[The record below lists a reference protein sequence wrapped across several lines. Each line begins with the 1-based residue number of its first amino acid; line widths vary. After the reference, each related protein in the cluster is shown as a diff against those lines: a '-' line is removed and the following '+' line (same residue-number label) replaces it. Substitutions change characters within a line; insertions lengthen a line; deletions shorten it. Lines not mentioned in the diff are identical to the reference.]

1 MENYCSL
8 LVWGRLRGSIIVIRN
23 SFILRQG
30 ATIITL
36 IFYTSHLSCI
46 IINNFGSF
54 VPSIGYFTCQL
65 CRIVLWFLVLMFPLI
80 DFLSTGVVLSIL
92 IVIPVLVLV
101 AYLDC
106 HFLFCS
112 LKYIY
117 WYIFYLSRS
126 TIFQLYR
133 GGCLSLV
140 LLWIQYILIMIPRTL
155 FPVISIPC
163 FVYQNCDY

>member
-23 SFILRQG
+23 SFILGQG

-117 WYIFYLSRS
+117 WYIFFICHVQQYFSYIVAVVCHWCCFEYNISWLW
-126 TIFQLYR
+126 FLAH
-133 GGCLSLV
+133 CSL
-140 LLWIQYILIMIPRTL
+140 
-155 FPVISIPC
+155 
-163 FVYQNCDY
+163 

>member
-1 MENYCSL
+1 M
-8 LVWGRLRGSIIVIRN
+8 LRGSCFVC
-23 SFILRQG
+23 L
-30 ATIITL
+30 TD
-36 IFYTSHLSCI
+36 
-46 IINNFGSF
+46 FGSF

-101 AYLDC
+101 VYLDC

-112 LKYIY
+112 LKYS
-117 WYIFYLSRS
+117 FYLSLS

-133 GGCLSLV
+133 SGYLSLV
-140 LLWIQYILIMIPRTL
+140 LFWIKYILIMIPRTL
-155 FPVISIPC
+155 FPLISIPC

>member
-1 MENYCSL
+1 M
-8 LVWGRLRGSIIVIRN
+8 LRGSCFVC
-23 SFILRQG
+23 
-30 ATIITL
+30 L
-36 IFYTSHLSCI
+36 ID
-46 IINNFGSF
+46 FGSF

-80 DFLSTGVVLSIL
+80 DFQSTGVVLSIL

-101 AYLDC
+101 VYLDC

-112 LKYIY
+112 LKYS
-117 WYIFYLSRS
+117 FYLSLS

-133 GGCLSLV
+133 SGYLSLV
-140 LLWIQYILIMIPRTL
+140 LFWIKYILIMIPRTL
-155 FPVISIPC
+155 FPLISIPC

>member
-1 MENYCSL
+1 M
-8 LVWGRLRGSIIVIRN
+8 LRGSCFVC
-23 SFILRQG
+23 L
-30 ATIITL
+30 TD
-36 IFYTSHLSCI
+36 
-46 IINNFGSF
+46 FGSF

-80 DFLSTGVVLSIL
+80 DFQSTGVVLSIL

-101 AYLDC
+101 VYLDC

-112 LKYIY
+112 LKYS
-117 WYIFYLSRS
+117 FYLSLS

-133 GGCLSLV
+133 SGYLSLV
-140 LLWIQYILIMIPRTL
+140 LFWIKYILIMIPRTL
-155 FPVISIPC
+155 FPLISIPC

>member
-1 MENYCSL
+1 M
-8 LVWGRLRGSIIVIRN
+8 LRGSCFVC
-23 SFILRQG
+23 
-30 ATIITL
+30 L
-36 IFYTSHLSCI
+36 ID
-46 IINNFGSF
+46 FGSF

-101 AYLDC
+101 VYLDC

-112 LKYIY
+112 LKYS
-117 WYIFYLSRS
+117 FYLSLS

-133 GGCLSLV
+133 SGYLSLV
-140 LLWIQYILIMIPRTL
+140 LFWIKYILIMIPRTL
-155 FPVISIPC
+155 FPLISIPC

>member
-1 MENYCSL
+1 M
-8 LVWGRLRGSIIVIRN
+8 LRGSCFVC
-23 SFILRQG
+23 
-30 ATIITL
+30 L
-36 IFYTSHLSCI
+36 ID
-46 IINNFGSF
+46 FGSF

-101 AYLDC
+101 VYLDC

-112 LKYIY
+112 LKYS
-117 WYIFYLSRS
+117 FYLSLS

-133 GGCLSLV
+133 SGYLSLSTIFQLYRSGYLSLV
-140 LLWIQYILIMIPRTL
+140 LFWIKYILIMIPRTL
-155 FPVISIPC
+155 FPLISIPC